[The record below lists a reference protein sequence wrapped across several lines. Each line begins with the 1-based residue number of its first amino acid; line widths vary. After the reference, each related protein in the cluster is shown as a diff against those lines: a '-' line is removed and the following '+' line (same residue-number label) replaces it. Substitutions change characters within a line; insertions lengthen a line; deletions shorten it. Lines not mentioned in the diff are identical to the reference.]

1 MPRWHDIINCW
12 ASNPIH
18 RARSS
23 RRPTCAHSFAVQVQ
37 HSKPME
43 TRPRTRPAPSSHTH
57 TTTTTTSRRPAP
69 GAWLSWVASLARSPA
84 QRPSRTRL
92 GRTRCTGLVFTGVH
106 DTSMD
111 EHRGKGSSYTR
122 ALGFT
127 GNRLG
132 TGDLAGR
139 PAARGCP
146 PRPRGAPARRCRC
159 RTARRATTSAR
170 RRLMRRKWAMTKR
183 RRRRRTTT
191 TRRSRGSSTSG

>member
-1 MPRWHDIINCW
+1 MPTPSR
-12 ASNPIH
+12 S
-18 RARSS
+18 RSS
-23 RRPTCAHSFAVQVQ
+23 TRNRWRPDRGPGQRRAATPT
-37 HSKPME
+37 P
-43 TRPRTRPAPSSHTH
+43 RPRAEGPHPARGSPD
-57 TTTTTTSRRPAP
+57 
-69 GAWLSWVASLARSPA
+69 SWVASLARSCTRTPA